1 MLWFILFIL
10 CGPIVV
16 FGGMMLSVVS
26 GIGMFAS
33 MVIMFIAVAIAMGM
47 CS

>member
-10 CGPIVV
+10 ATPIVI
-16 FGGMMLSVVS
+16 FGGMMLAVVS

-33 MVIMFIAVAIAMGM
+33 MVIMFIGVAIAMAM